1 MALRLRH
8 FSADEAPN
16 HWSARAGD
24 HQGDVSPP
32 PVALSGRIFAHGS
45 LAQSVK
51 IAPANNLARKAYTF
65 RQHFF

>member
-16 HWSARAGD
+16 RWSARAGD
-24 HQGDVSPP
+24 HQGDVSP
-32 PVALSGRIFAHGS
+32 VALSGWISAHAS